1 MKNKVENLIKFYTHI
16 KNKLESEIDDKNE
29 NANLVEKGQLN
40 IVKSIIADL
49 VDLANELEEEREI
62 E

>member
-1 MKNKVENLIKFYTHI
+1 MKNKIENLIKFYTHI

-40 IVKSIIADL
+40 IANSIIADL
-49 VDLANELEEEREI
+49 IDLANELEEEKEI